1 MRLEISSR
9 TGRFNLCSNEENVS
23 CHICVYDDENN
34 KIKYTNL
41 RLDSEENPGIAYVE
55 DAVYLLDECFK
66 RMFIDTSR
74 EEKKDLLQFLKDN
87 EEEIDKGSRKYRI
100 EVLNKKIKKYQ
111 DEIGRLSKFI

>member
-41 RLDSEENPGIAYVE
+41 RLDSEENPEIAYVE

-87 EEEIDKGSRKYRI
+87 EEVKGRELGKGVS
-100 EVLNKKIKKYQ
+100 EELFNAQ
-111 DEIGRLSKFI
+111 DYDQKQI